1 MENMIDM
8 LMEELDID
16 RKHAETLAKS
26 FFILLKDEF
35 NLLNVAYS
43 VFLIM
48 GNVYEML
55 DSQDHGSAVM
65 FKQMMCDL
73 SKEMGKH

>member
-8 LMEELDID
+8 LMEEMNID

-35 NLLNVAYS
+35 NLLTVAYS

-55 DSQDHGSAVM
+55 DSQDPGSAAM

>member
-8 LMEELDID
+8 LMEEMNID

-35 NLLNVAYS
+35 NLLTVAYS

-55 DSQDHGSAVM
+55 DSQDPGSAVM

>member
-8 LMEELDID
+8 MMEEMNID

-35 NLLNVAYS
+35 NLLTVAYS

-55 DSQDHGSAVM
+55 DSQDHNSAVM

>member
-35 NLLNVAYS
+35 NLLTVAYS

>member
-8 LMEELDID
+8 LMEEMNID
-16 RKHAETLAKS
+16 RNHAETLAKS

-35 NLLNVAYS
+35 NLLTVAYS

-55 DSQDHGSAVM
+55 DSQDPGSAAM